1 MNSNFTVLKP
11 DNHLRG
17 SRSTS
22 TVINHVMIYAL
33 DMMRPKK
40 SFTSVNFPPKTY
52 YPRLIVRKTFRKFQ
66 IEEHIMK
73 YLTNAPLNCQGHQ
86 KQGELKN
93 CQSQEEPRG
102 HDD

>member
-1 MNSNFTVLKP
+1 
-11 DNHLRG
+11 
-17 SRSTS
+17 
-22 TVINHVMIYAL
+22 
-33 DMMRPKK
+33 MMRPKK

-52 YPRLIVRKTFRKFQ
+52 YPRLIIRKTYSKFQ

-73 YLTNAPLNCQGHQ
+73 YLTNAPLHCQCHQ

-93 CQSQEEPRG
+93 GQSQEEPRR